1 MLKMYLQKGIAA
13 AAAAVMLVCSVSLE
27 AFADSS
33 VPEST
38 AHKVFLAI
46 SAGTNMRW
54 VPDDDSSAAKKNS
67 TTGKDAVITGDGSY
81 SVSAAIN
88 SSTDFINCLILS
100 TDINAYDYI
109 PDGASIPY
117 YGLQDTECTLHLTVD
132 SIAVQHPDGTAT
144 PLTYTGP
151 SDGALRAA
159 DDGKSIQ
166 LNILNVWS
174 RPNIHDLRS
183 EESSDEYVKVTDGL
197 QPNDQVVVSFTITP
211 ALDTVSRAEME
222 SALAEHN
229 TNGTSH
235 SDIRALALNA
245 VQQGDVYTK
254 PEVNALVVG
263 AVNEHNNSDT
273 AHASIRV
280 DLTGLDSRLK
290 TLELKYGTNV
300 TGSSFEVTFVTLTD
314 VVVTGV
320 WNEELGRIE
329 F

>member
-1 MLKMYLQKGIAA
+1 MYLQKGIAA

-67 TTGKDAVITGDGSY
+67 TTGKDAVITEDGSY

-183 EESSDEYVKVTDGL
+183 EESSDE
-197 QPNDQVVVSFTITP
+197 
-211 ALDTVSRAEME
+211 
-222 SALAEHN
+222 
-229 TNGTSH
+229 
-235 SDIRALALNA
+235 
-245 VQQGDVYTK
+245 
-254 PEVNALVVG
+254 
-263 AVNEHNNSDT
+263 
-273 AHASIRV
+273 
-280 DLTGLDSRLK
+280 
-290 TLELKYGTNV
+290 
-300 TGSSFEVTFVTLTD
+300 
-314 VVVTGV
+314 
-320 WNEELGRIE
+320 
-329 F
+329 

>member
-67 TTGKDAVITGDGSY
+67 TTGKDAVITEDGSY

-166 LNILNVWS
+166 LNILNVWR

-197 QPNDQVVVSFTITP
+197 QPNDQVVVSFTITGLKSGNTADETP
-211 ALDTVSRAEME
+211 EHELELADLDGS
-222 SALAEHN
+222 
-229 TNGTSH
+229 GT
-235 SDIRALALNA
+235 
-245 VQQGDVYTK
+245 
-254 PEVNALVVG
+254 
-263 AVNEHNNSDT
+263 
-273 AHASIRV
+273 
-280 DLTGLDSRLK
+280 LDS
-290 TLELKYGTNV
+290 
-300 TGSSFEVTFVTLTD
+300 TD
-314 VVVTGV
+314 VFYLM
-320 WNEELGRIE
+320 LGIAQSAVGISPDWTAAQEKAADIDGSGKVDATDVFYLMLYIARKGAGIPTTWE
-329 F
+329 DIIG

>member
-54 VPDDDSSAAKKNS
+54 VPDDDSSAAK
-67 TTGKDAVITGDGSY
+67 DGCY
-81 SVSAAIN
+81 SVIAAIN
-88 SSTDFINCLILS
+88 SSTDFINCLIIS

-197 QPNDQVVVSFTITP
+197 QPNDQVVVSFTITGLKSGNTADETP
-211 ALDTVSRAEME
+211 EHELELADLDGS
-222 SALAEHN
+222 
-229 TNGTSH
+229 GT
-235 SDIRALALNA
+235 
-245 VQQGDVYTK
+245 
-254 PEVNALVVG
+254 
-263 AVNEHNNSDT
+263 
-273 AHASIRV
+273 
-280 DLTGLDSRLK
+280 LDS
-290 TLELKYGTNV
+290 
-300 TGSSFEVTFVTLTD
+300 TD
-314 VVVTGV
+314 VFYLM
-320 WNEELGRIE
+320 LGIAQSAVGISPDWTAAQEKAADIDGSGKVDSTDVFYLMLYIARKGAGIPTTWE
-329 F
+329 DIIG